1 MDGHQNDRA
10 WTTTAVL
17 RVASDKR
24 AALAFF
30 CWWSDQCQ
38 IICQFDRCAVR
49 PRWRNRARIGDIACL
64 SLLEVIFINKLQVC
78 FIHHLK
84 VLKKTLW
91 CCIFRYRRG
100 RAALFANYFRND
112 GTHKHKTSFCSV
124 WMQILCTV
132 VNSALDKTPW
142 HCGVVSVCPANNT
155 QYQRLIQTRNVY
167 FMLRP
172 Y

>member
-1 MDGHQNDRA
+1 M
-10 WTTTAVL
+10 
-17 RVASDKR
+17 
-24 AALAFF
+24 
-30 CWWSDQCQ
+30 
-38 IICQFDRCAVR
+38 
-49 PRWRNRARIGDIACL
+49 
-64 SLLEVIFINKLQVC
+64 NKLQVC

-124 WMQILCTV
+124 WMQILCSV

-142 HCGVVSVCPANNT
+142 HCGVVSVFPANNT
-155 QYQRLIQTRNVY
+155 QYQRLIQTKRLLHATAVLKTKHVQSEFSQHIGIHYCCFLSQSQLYYGWMCRYDWALHCWNEGKVWQ
-167 FMLRP
+167 
-172 Y
+172 